1 MRSYIR
7 LIEFKEM
14 WSDILLI
21 VYIEIWL
28 YTSIEYSFC
37 FHSCLSR
44 CFYDKMMTQK
54 CFFLS
59 YSVSFSFIVCSLKD
73 SNQNVFFSLND
84 IFFIEL
90 LFCFDF
96 HSYYSFILVLNTI
109 GNLLSEEFIIYR
121 IFRQFTL
128 STWDSGLHLNG
139 KTRNR
144 NEKMTIFLL
153 VW

>member
-1 MRSYIR
+1 VRSYIS

-37 FHSCLSR
+37 FHSCLPR
-44 CFYDKMMTQK
+44 CFYGKMMTQIV
-54 CFFLS
+54 FFLS
-59 YSVSFSFIVCSLKD
+59 YSVNFSFIVYSVKD

-90 LFCFDF
+90 LFCFGF

-109 GNLLSEEFIIYR
+109 DRESSFRGIYNLPYLPSIYSFYVR
-121 IFRQFTL
+121 FKSSFE
-128 STWDSGLHLNG
+128 W
-139 KTRNR
+139 
-144 NEKMTIFLL
+144 
-153 VW
+153 